1 MNISGIAN
9 EDPESS
15 DLLSEVKAKSPFRI
29 DYTPQHGILK
39 MCCYFND
46 ALGKNIRIN
55 YVIYRGTLVAQT
67 VKNLLAMQETQVW
80 FLGQEDLLEKG
91 MATHSSTLAWRINNK
106 QLTVLILFLG

>member
-46 ALGKNIRIN
+46 A
-55 YVIYRGTLVAQT
+55 
-67 VKNLLAMQETQVW
+67 
-80 FLGQEDLLEKG
+80 
-91 MATHSSTLAWRINNK
+91 
-106 QLTVLILFLG
+106 